1 MFFKFFLTFITILIS
16 SNAIAMF
23 SVQPHKLLFDS
34 GQETLKVKIVNT
46 AKNKKIYHPSFL
58 NYTQKKDGNYE
69 VKKNTK
75 NKSYSAEYLKIE
87 PKEISL
93 DSGESD
99 YFEIS
104 FKKNVTKTGEFL
116 SYFAIL
122 EKEHPD
128 EKEKG
133 MSIGGMVIKGEFRVA
148 IPVIIRNGTLIVEAN
163 IKSAKLTENKKK
175 QAVLNVFITR
185 KGNKSLRGNIKVF
198 DGKNK
203 IGELNAF
210 PIYTHVSG
218 RKISVSL
225 TKKVKDKLIPLSK
238 SELKNKQ
245 IIVEYIANEE
255 DSIPLEIIKTFKL

>member
-1 MFFKFFLTFITILIS
+1 
-16 SNAIAMF
+16 MF

-34 GQETLKVKIVNT
+34 EQKILKVKIINT
-46 AKNKKIYHPSFL
+46 ATEKKIYHPSFL
-58 NYTQKKDGNYE
+58 NYTQQKDGNYKT
-69 VKKNTK
+69 KKDKK

-104 FKKNVTKTGEFL
+104 FKKNVIKTGEFL

-128 EKEKG
+128 EKNAG
-133 MSIGGMVIKGEFRVA
+133 MSIGGMVIKGEFRIA
-148 IPVIIRNGTLIVEAN
+148 IPVIIRNGTLVVEAD
-163 IKSAKLTENKKK
+163 IASVKLTENKKK
-175 QAVLNVFITR
+175 QAVIDVFLTR
-185 KGNKSLRGNIKVF
+185 KGNKSLRGNIQIF

-203 IGELNAF
+203 IGELNSF

-225 TKKVKDKLIPLSK
+225 TKKVKNKLIPLSK

-245 IIVEYIANEE
+245 IRVEYIANEE